1 MQQNRILFVD
11 DEPLTWEHYAT
22 LSRHVG
28 PGYEVVTVSKGQE
41 AIEIMAKKPV
51 DVVVSDMQMPEMSGP
66 EFLTHVERQHPETM
80 RIVISAY
87 SDQLAIARCLMFG
100 HRYFQKPL
108 DLAELAETLKRVC
121 QLKQTIRNDKVT
133 KIIGGTSALPSPPE
147 TYLKLTEAL
156 DTPATS
162 IEDLAEIIS
171 VDPGLTAK
179 LLQIVNS
186 AQFGMARRI
195 STAFEAVQYA
205 GVDVLRALML
215 GLQALRQ
222 FESKKP
228 RSVSLSEL
236 WGHMLDTAVGAR
248 MIAEEEKLDFNE
260 AQECFVAGLL
270 HDVGKLILAANADK
284 EYEKVVRKSR
294 NEKIPIHQIEHEVF
308 GATHADVGGYLLGLW
323 GLPEPIVRSVELH
336 HTLQLVT
343 EEGFSYLV
351 AVHAAQNLIKSS
363 FKRVGDLD
371 MAFLKRVKMADRVD
385 AWRKMLQP

>member
-41 AIEIMAKKPV
+41 AIDLMSKKPV

-66 EFLTHVERQHPETM
+66 EFLTHVEREHPQTM

-87 SDQLAIARCLMFG
+87 ADQLAIARCLMFG

-108 DLAELAETLKRVC
+108 DLAELADTLKRVC
-121 QLKQTIRNDKVT
+121 QLKQAIRNEKVR
-133 KIIGGTSALPSPPE
+133 KIIGATAALPSPPE
-147 TYLKLTEAL
+147 TYLRLTEAL

-162 IEDLAEIIS
+162 LEDLAEIIS

-179 LLQIVNS
+179 MLQIVNS

-195 STAFEAVQYA
+195 TTAFEAVQYA

-222 FESKKP
+222 FDKKKP
-228 RSVSLSEL
+228 KSLPLSEL
-236 WGHMLDTAVGAR
+236 WGHMLDTAVAAR
-248 MIAEEEKLDFNE
+248 TIAEEEKVDFNE
-260 AQECFVAGLL
+260 AQECFVSGLL
-270 HDVGKLILAANADK
+270 HDIGKLILASNADK
-284 EYEKVVRKSR
+284 EYEGVLRTSR
-294 NEKIPIHQIEHEVF
+294 NEKIPCYKIEHEVF

-323 GLPEPIVRSVELH
+323 GLPEVIVRTVELH
-336 HTLQLVT
+336 HSLDHIREQ
-343 EEGFSYLV
+343 GFSSLI
-351 AVHAAQNLIKSS
+351 AVHAAQNIIKTS
-363 FKRVGDLD
+363 FKRVGSLD
-371 MAFLKRVKMADRVD
+371 MEFLKRAGVTDRVEK
-385 AWRKMLQP
+385 WTKILQP

>member
-22 LSRHVG
+22 ISRHVG

-41 AIEIMAKKPV
+41 AIDLMAKKPV

-66 EFLTHVERQHPETM
+66 EFLTHVERQHPQTM

-87 SDQLAIARCLMFG
+87 ADQLAIARCLMFG

-108 DLAELAETLKRVC
+108 NLPELADTLKRVC
-121 QLKQTIRNDKVT
+121 QLKQAVRNDKVT

-156 DTPATS
+156 DTPTTS
-162 IEDLAEIIS
+162 IEDLSEIIS

-195 STAFEAVQYA
+195 TTAFEAVQYA

-215 GLQALRQ
+215 GLQAIRQ
-222 FESKKP
+222 LDSKKP
-228 RSVSLSEL
+228 KSLSLSEL

-248 MIAEEEKLDFNE
+248 MLAEEEKLDFNE

-270 HDVGKLILAANADK
+270 HDIGKLILASNADK
-284 EYEKVVRKSR
+284 EYEAVVRKSR
-294 NEKIPIHQIEHEVF
+294 NEKLPVYQVEQEVF

-336 HTLQLVT
+336 HSLTQVT
-343 EEGFSYLV
+343 EKGFSYLV
-351 AVHAAQNLIKSS
+351 AVHAAQNLLKGS
-363 FKRVGDLD
+363 FKRVGSLD
-371 MAFLKRVKMADRVD
+371 MPFLTRVQMAHRVPD
-385 AWRKMLQP
+385 WTKVLQP